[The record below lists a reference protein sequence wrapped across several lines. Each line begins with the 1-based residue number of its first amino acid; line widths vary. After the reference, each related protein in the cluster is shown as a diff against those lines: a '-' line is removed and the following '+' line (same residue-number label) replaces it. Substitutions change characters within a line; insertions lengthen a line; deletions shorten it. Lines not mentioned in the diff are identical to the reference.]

1 MGESKGCW
9 FPPFPSEFLF
19 FLNRG
24 YLDLNIENHMQA
36 FNLKICPPDITRLFS
51 LAGNYISFDL
61 LAVVS
66 IRIASWW
73 KQEQTNFNMHSIIL
87 FQDVIRTVMELICLE
102 INIDLIKIL

>member
-9 FPPFPSEFLF
+9 FPPFPSQFLF
-19 FLNRG
+19 ILNRG

-36 FNLKICPPDITRLFS
+36 FNLKICPPDIARLFS

-66 IRIASWW
+66 IRIAS
-73 KQEQTNFNMHSIIL
+73 
-87 FQDVIRTVMELICLE
+87 
-102 INIDLIKIL
+102 